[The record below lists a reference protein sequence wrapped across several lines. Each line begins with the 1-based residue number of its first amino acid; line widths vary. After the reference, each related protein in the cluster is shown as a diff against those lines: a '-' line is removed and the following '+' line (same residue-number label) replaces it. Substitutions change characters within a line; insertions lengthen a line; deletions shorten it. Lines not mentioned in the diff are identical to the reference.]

1 MTESRERLLPAG
13 TEESERHLMSVMAHE
28 VSNAVT
34 PLRLHAQ
41 TLAQAGLEGR
51 AGEAAV
57 AVQVL
62 ADRLAALA
70 AEMLDAARLRE
81 DRLALHP
88 AGIDLQEEALKVV
101 QAISPLAEVRRVHLR
116 LEPMPPC
123 PVMADGPRMQ
133 QVIANLVQ
141 NALEATPAGGRVR
154 VEVSSREGQARV
166 EVVDTGVGLRPEEA
180 ERLFK
185 PFPQLPGRRAG
196 FGLGLFICRG
206 IVEAHGGRISC
217 NSAGPGRGATFTVE
231 IPPHDGVGSPAGFEG
246 LEEP

>member
-1 MTESRERLLPAG
+1 
-13 TEESERHLMSVMAHE
+13 MSVMAHE

-34 PLRLHAQ
+34 PLRLHAH
-41 TLAQAGLEGR
+41 TLVQASLEGR
-51 AGEAAV
+51 AGDAAV

-81 DRLALHP
+81 DRMALHT
-88 AGIDLQEEALKVV
+88 AAIDLQEEALKVI
-101 QAISPLAEVRRVHLR
+101 QAISPLAEARRVHLR

-123 PVMADGPRMQ
+123 PVMADGLRMQ
-133 QVIANLVQ
+133 QVVANLVQ

-154 VEVSSREGQARV
+154 VEVSASGGLARILV
-166 EVVDTGVGLRPEEA
+166 ADTGVGLRPEEA

-185 PFPQLPGRRAG
+185 PFPQLQGRRAG

-217 NSAGPGRGATFTVE
+217 TSAGPGRGATFTVE
-231 IPPHDGVGSPAGFEG
+231 VPTHAGQSPTDLQG